1 MGIEEKINADVKA
14 SMLAKDAKRLESV
27 RAIKSVILLL
37 KTSPEGLTEESA
49 TKAIQKEYKK
59 RKETAEIYIQQN
71 RQDLADDE
79 LAQALVMEEYLPKQL
94 SEDEIK
100 AEVKKAIDQLGATS
114 AADMGKV
121 MGLANKAIAGRADGK
136 MVSQIVKELLGT

>member
-14 SMLAKDAKRLESV
+14 SMLAKNAKRLEAV
-27 RAIKSVILLL
+27 RAIKAAILLL

-49 TKAIQKEYKK
+49 TKAIQREYKK
-59 RKETAEIYIQQN
+59 RKETYDIYIQQN
-71 RQDLADDE
+71 RPDLADDE

-100 AEVKKAIDQLGATS
+100 TIVKNAIAELGATS

-121 MGLANKAIAGRADGK
+121 MGAANKVIAGRADGK
-136 MVSQIVKELLGT
+136 LVSQLVKELLG

>member
-14 SMLAKDAKRLESV
+14 SMLAKDSKRLEAV
-27 RAIKSVILLL
+27 RALKSVILLL
-37 KTSPEGLTEESA
+37 KTSPEGLTEDSA
-49 TKAIQKEYKK
+49 MKAIQKEYKK

-79 LAQALVMEEYLPKQL
+79 IAQAKVMEEYLPKQL
-94 SEDEIK
+94 SEDEIR
-100 AEVKKAIDQLGATS
+100 AEVKKAIDQTGAAS

-121 MGLANKAIAGRADGK
+121 MGAVNKVIAGRADGK
-136 MVSQIVKELLGT
+136 LVAQIVKEMLG

>member
-14 SMLAKDAKRLESV
+14 SMLAKDSKRLEAV
-27 RAIKSVILLL
+27 RAIKAVILLL

-59 RKETAEIYIQQN
+59 RKETADIYIQQN
-71 RQDLADDE
+71 RPDLAEDE
-79 LAQALVMEEYLPKQL
+79 IAQAAIMEEYLPKQM
-94 SEDEIK
+94 SEDEVRT
-100 AEVKKAIDQLGATS
+100 EVKKAIEQTGASS

-121 MGLANKAIAGRADGK
+121 MGAANKTIAGRADGK
-136 MVSQIVKELLGT
+136 LISQIVKELLS